1 LAERL
6 TLTCQPAHTAPSLFR
21 GAGFRRRAGRRR
33 CRIEPKTHSS
43 AAVARRAVDT
53 AQSRASEPWRRWIC
67 MASRFT
73 GHAESSAS
81 RRGRASRRGDLG
93 LAAWSSRLGGPFEHP
108 CPDRASGR
116 VLRESVSPVSPA
128 THMSVTQAVLRSAAG
143 ALAGASSVH
152 LDAESLDDTDGLHD
166 ASADVQRKRAFSDAF
181 VSRSARVVPDR
192 RAGGRCYERRLRSP
206 VRISLMRIS
215 GCSRAAKCPP
225 LSASP

>member
-1 LAERL
+1 VTMVGSPARTSVVTQRERTASTRRSRNRRSLA
-6 TLTCQPAHTAPSLFR
+6 H
-21 GAGFRRRAGRRR
+21 GRRR
-33 CRIEPKTHSS
+33 PS
-43 AAVARRAVDT
+43 AQIRPYGVRRYT
-53 AQSRASEPWRRWIC
+53 A
-67 MASRFT
+67 
-73 GHAESSAS
+73 HAELSAS
-81 RRGRASRRGDLG
+81 RRGRASRPGDLG

-116 VLRESVSPVSPA
+116 VLRESVSPESPA

-166 ASADVQRKRAFSDAF
+166 ASADVQRKRAFSDAL
-181 VSRSARVVPDR
+181 VSRRARVVPDR
-192 RAGGRCYERRLRSP
+192 RAGGRCYERTLRSP